1 MNLKYFLLP
10 FAAWITSGTLKFFIN
25 AIRQKSF
32 NRAKNLIGYG
42 GLPSTHTT
50 IISSAVFFYGFSEGF
65 FTPIFTLGLS
75 VMMLFLMDA
84 FSLRRKVGEH
94 AKILN
99 QLQDKIIL
107 RERMGHSGLEIFC
120 GIILGAILGF
130 IFANFL

>member
-1 MNLKYFLLP
+1 MNLKYILLP
-10 FAAWITSGTLKFFIN
+10 FVAWFVSGSLKFLIN
-25 AIRQKSF
+25 AFRQKSF
-32 NRAKNLIGYG
+32 HDARKLIGYG

-50 IISSAVFFYGFSEGF
+50 IISSAVFLNGFSEGF
-65 FTPIFTLGLS
+65 FQPTFTLGLA

-84 FSLRRKVGEH
+84 FTLRRKVGEH

-99 QLQDKIIL
+99 RLQDKIVL

-120 GIILGAILGF
+120 GIILGALLGY

>member
-1 MNLKYFLLP
+1 MKYFLLP
-10 FAAWITSGTLKFFIN
+10 FVAWITSGTLKFFIN
-25 AIRQKSF
+25 ALRQKSF
-32 NRAKNLIGYG
+32 SRAKNLIGYG

-65 FTPIFTLGLS
+65 FTPTFTLGLS

-84 FSLRRKVGEH
+84 FTLRRKVGEH

-99 QLQDKIIL
+99 QLQKKIIL
-107 RERMGHSGLEIFC
+107 RERMGHSGLEITC
-120 GIILGAILGF
+120 GLILGICLGY

>member
-10 FAAWITSGTLKFFIN
+10 FVAWIISGSLKFLIN

-32 NRAKNLIGYG
+32 SRAKNLIGYG

-65 FTPIFTLGLS
+65 FNPIFTLGLTI
-75 VMMLFLMDA
+75 MLLFMMDA
-84 FSLRRKVGEH
+84 FTLRRKVGEH

-99 QLQDKIIL
+99 QLQKKIIL
-107 RERMGHSGLEIFC
+107 RERMGHSGIEIFC
-120 GIILGAILGF
+120 GIFLGIILGY